1 MNKTPPKGI
10 LLAGGY
16 GSRLAPTT
24 YAVSKQLLPV
34 FDKPLVYYSLSNL
47 ILSNIFDICV
57 VTQKKNIKPL
67 KILFNDLIKFGL
79 KISYKV
85 QNKPNGIPECLKLCK
100 NFLGKSDLVLA
111 LGDNI
116 FFGHNFEDCLHE
128 GIENLNNGFSSIFIH
143 PVKNPENFGVVDF
156 KKGKIQNIKEKPKKP
171 KSNNAITGLYFLTNN
186 SINRSKKLKRSK
198 RGETEII
205 DLLDIYL
212 KENKLKYINTGRG
225 TYWTDAGTPESLNDA
240 SNFIKSIQDSQG
252 LLVSSLEEILLYK
265 KKISRKDLL
274 KLISKKKSFYYKNLI
289 NIIKNEN
296 SRI

>member
-1 MNKTPPKGI
+1 M
-10 LLAGGY
+10 
-16 GSRLAPTT
+16 
-24 YAVSKQLLPV
+24 
-34 FDKPLVYYSLSNL
+34 
-47 ILSNIFDICV
+47 
-57 VTQKKNIKPL
+57 
-67 KILFNDLIKFGL
+67 
-79 KISYKV
+79 
-85 QNKPNGIPECLKLCK
+85 
-100 NFLGKSDLVLA
+100 
-111 LGDNI
+111 
-116 FFGHNFEDCLHE
+116 
-128 GIENLNNGFSSIFIH
+128 
-143 PVKNPENFGVVDF
+143 
-156 KKGKIQNIKEKPKKP
+156 
-171 KSNNAITGLYFLTNN
+171 YFLTNN

-274 KLISKKKSFYYKNLI
+274 KLISKKNSFYYKNLI